1 MVQSLSDQGV
11 PTTHTARLSGHKNL
25 KSIENYS
32 SLSTKQQQSM
42 SNTLANISNEK
53 AVSLPSA
60 TASNPLP
67 LELQKALA
75 QPQQST
81 SITDQKLVALFSG
94 AVIQGRQFSVT
105 INTVNQLPKIT
116 PQENPPWKRLR
127 VSSSSSDED

>member
-1 MVQSLSDQGV
+1 MQSLSDQGV
-11 PTTHTARLSGHKNL
+11 PTTQIARLSGHKNR

-42 SNTLANISNEK
+42 SNTLANISSEK
-53 AVSLPSA
+53 AVSPHSA

-105 INTVNQLPKIT
+105 INTMNQLPKIT
-116 PQENPPWKRLR
+116 PQENPQWKRLR
-127 VSSSSSDED
+127 VSSSSSHED

>member
-1 MVQSLSDQGV
+1 
-11 PTTHTARLSGHKNL
+11 
-25 KSIENYS
+25 
-32 SLSTKQQQSM
+32 M

-53 AVSLPSA
+53 AVSLLSA

-75 QPQQST
+75 QPQQNT
-81 SITDQKLVALFSG
+81 SITDQKLVPLFSG

-105 INTVNQLPKIT
+105 INTVNQLPKIA

>member
-11 PTTHTARLSGHKNL
+11 PTTQIARLSGHKNL

-42 SNTLANISNEK
+42 SNKLANISSEK
-53 AVSLPSA
+53 AVSPHSA

-105 INTVNQLPKIT
+105 INTMNQLPKIT
-116 PQENPPWKRLR
+116 PQENPQWKRLR
-127 VSSSSSDED
+127 VSSSSSHED